1 MADRL
6 ASVPVMHDVSPNF
19 AITHAD
25 ASREDER
32 ISLASIHQQLSKL
45 TANNDIISA
54 EVAEL
59 KRSTSYSGNHR
70 SRGVSRA
77 DTTPGRARGCT
88 AASMRR
94 VFAGTIWSGGSANK
108 CADGCRK
115 AGNARAGR

>member
-6 ASVPVMHDVSPNF
+6 ASIPAMHDVSPNF

-25 ASREDER
+25 ASREDEG

-45 TANNDIISA
+45 TASNDVISA

-59 KRSTSYSGNHR
+59 KRSTSYIGNHR

-77 DTTPGRARGCT
+77 DTIIIIIFNSYPKYNRTFQIQQCNIIEHNIKGKNRIQVNT
-88 AASMRR
+88 NES
-94 VFAGTIWSGGSANK
+94 K
-108 CADGCRK
+108 
-115 AGNARAGR
+115 

>member
-6 ASVPVMHDVSPNF
+6 ASVSVMHDVSPNF

-25 ASREDER
+25 ASRKDEV
-32 ISLASIHQQLSKL
+32 ISLVSIHQQLSKL
-45 TANNDIISA
+45 TASNHIISA

-77 DTTPGRARGCT
+77 ETTSGRRCT
-88 AASMRR
+88 AASMLR
-94 VFAGTIWSGGSANK
+94 VFAGTIWSGASANK

-115 AGNARAGR
+115 AGNDRAGR